1 MISQTNLFIC
11 SLETFASPFV
21 HRVQLALS
29 LKGIEHEYIKEDL
42 KNKSPLLLEAN
53 PVKKKV
59 PVLIHGEKPICESV
73 VILEYI
79 EETWL
84 DNPILPKDLYERA
97 QARFWAKFIDGK
109 IVSACWTAYSTQGAQ
124 QAKALE
130 EAQDALKIL
139 EGGIK
144 GKFFIANF
152 LSLWMGALGE
162 AANIKYY
169 DAEKTPC
176 IHSWIQDFRN
186 VEVAKKSL
194 PSHDMLVAFLKGHL
208 EALLAAPTSS

>member
-1 MISQTNLFIC
+1 M
-11 SLETFASPFV
+11 A
-21 HRVQLALS
+21 VQLALS

-109 IVSACWTAYSTQGAQ
+109 VSTMRLMSYIDNKSE
-124 QAKALE
+124 KVKE
-130 EAQDALKIL
+130 RR
-139 EGGIK
+139 IK
-144 GKFFIANF
+144 DGSYV
-152 LSLWMGALGE
+152 L
-162 AANIKYY
+162 
-169 DAEKTPC
+169 
-176 IHSWIQDFRN
+176 
-186 VEVAKKSL
+186 
-194 PSHDMLVAFLKGHL
+194 
-208 EALLAAPTSS
+208 